1 MDDRYFVRNI
11 PRVPGIYVMRT
22 KTDDVAYVG
31 LSNKLRDRI
40 DQHLYLRDSSVT
52 TGVQATV
59 LNPDLTALN
68 RYLGQWDPFMDL
80 DITPVLDARGNS
92 RTREGRPRR
101 PQRLSHRTDTAV
113 IAGSVLLAG
122 VAICETLEA
131 LYERFINRDRR
142 QEEPP

>member
-1 MDDRYFVRNI
+1 MKFKVEWSMGCEAYLDILNVFSSMTPEQRADVGDGVTMIGRWHDTNSRSGVAI
-11 PRVPGIYVMRT
+11 MET
-22 KTDDVAYVG
+22 TDLA
-31 LSNKLRDRI
+31 
-40 DQHLYLRDSSVT
+40 
-52 TGVQATV
+52 
-59 LNPDLTALN
+59 ALN
-68 RYLGQWDPFMDL
+68 RYLGQWNPFMDL

-122 VAICETLEA
+122 VAICETLDA